1 MTNKTIKTELTRDE
15 VRLLLEVYNCMD
27 SMVDDT
33 MEMMDV
39 RLSQLSDLRDKSYAL
54 KNMFSFR
61 PTVREEDGNPNHYKP
76 YVLPDDPTA
85 WYYNEG
91 DS

>member
-1 MTNKTIKTELTRDE
+1 MPKPIKTELTRDE
-15 VRLLLEVYNCMD
+15 VHILLEVYNCMD
-27 SMVDDT
+27 SMIDDT

-61 PTVREEDGNPNHYKP
+61 PTVREDGNPNHWKP

-85 WYYNEG
+85 
-91 DS
+91 

>member
-15 VRLLLEVYNCMD
+15 VLLLLEVYNCVD

-54 KNMFSFR
+54 KHMFDFR
-61 PTVREEDGNPNHYKP
+61 APVGDDGNPNHWKP
-76 YVLPDDPTA
+76 CVLPDDPTA
-85 WYYNEG
+85 WYYEKG
-91 DS
+91 E

>member
-1 MTNKTIKTELTRDE
+1 MNNKTIKTELTRDE
-15 VRLLLEVYNCMD
+15 VLILLEVYNCMD
-27 SMVDDT
+27 SMIDDT

-54 KNMFSFR
+54 KNMFNFR
-61 PTVREEDGNPNHYKP
+61 PPVNEGGNPNHYKP
-76 YVLPDDPTA
+76 YVLSDDTTA

>member
-1 MTNKTIKTELTRDE
+1 MTKKTIKTELTRDE
-15 VRLLLEVYNCMD
+15 VLMLLEVYNCMD

-54 KNMFSFR
+54 KNMFNFR
-61 PTVREEDGNPNHYKP
+61 PPVREEDGNPNHYKP

-85 WYYNEG
+85 WFWKEETA
-91 DS
+91 

>member
-1 MTNKTIKTELTRDE
+1 MAKPIKTELTRDE
-15 VRLLLEVYNCMD
+15 VLMLLEVYNCMD

-54 KNMFSFR
+54 KNMFDFR
-61 PTVREEDGNPNHYKP
+61 PPAREDGNPNHYKP
-76 YVLPDDPTA
+76 YVLPDNPTA
-85 WYYNEG
+85 WYYEG

>member
-1 MTNKTIKTELTRDE
+1 MAKEIKTELTRDE
-15 VRLLLEVYNCMD
+15 VKILLEVYTCMD
-27 SMVDDT
+27 SMIDDT

-54 KNMFSFR
+54 KQMFDFR
-61 PTVREEDGNPNHYKP
+61 PTVDEGGNPNHWKP

-85 WYYNEG
+85 WYY
-91 DS
+91 DSSE

>member
-1 MTNKTIKTELTRDE
+1 MPKPIKTELNRDE
-15 VRLLLEVYNCMD
+15 VTILLEVYNCMD

-54 KNMFSFR
+54 KNMFDFR
-61 PTVREEDGNPNHYKP
+61 PPAREDGNPNHYKP
-76 YVLPDDPTA
+76 YVLPDNPTA
-85 WYYNEG
+85 WFYNEETE
-91 DS
+91 

>member
-1 MTNKTIKTELTRDE
+1 MPKPIKTELTRDE
-15 VRLLLEVYNCMD
+15 VRILLEVYNCMD

-39 RLSQLSDLRDKSYAL
+39 RLSQLNDLRDKSYAL
-54 KNMFSFR
+54 KNMFDFR
-61 PTVREEDGNPNHYKP
+61 HPVREEDGNPNPYKP

-85 WYYNEG
+85 WYYNDG
-91 DS
+91 DN

>member
-1 MTNKTIKTELTRDE
+1 MARPIKTELTRDE
-15 VRLLLEVYNCMD
+15 VLMLLEVYNCMD

-54 KNMFSFR
+54 KNMFDFR
-61 PTVREEDGNPNHYKP
+61 PPAREDGNPNHWKP
-76 YVLPDDPTA
+76 YVLPDNPTA
-85 WYYNEG
+85 WYYEG

>member
-1 MTNKTIKTELTRDE
+1 MAKPIKTELTRDE
-15 VRLLLEVYNCMD
+15 VLMLLEVYNCMD

-54 KNMFSFR
+54 KNMFGFR
-61 PTVREEDGNPNHYKP
+61 PPAREEDGNPNHYKP

-85 WYYNEG
+85 WYYEG